1 MLNGFLYFVVL
12 LTLQRD
18 HGGGGASKLN
28 VATHCYGSMPQDH
41 SFGETA
47 IIQRKTSDA

>member
-18 HGGGGASKLN
+18 HGGGASKLN